1 MSEVPGRQP
10 GGVLKSYVQEK
21 EDLNLGAPE
30 ESGRQETEGYMDTS
44 KAKLS
49 VLWMKY

>member
-1 MSEVPGRQP
+1 MSEVPGRP
-10 GGVLKSYVQEK
+10 TGGVLKSYVQEK

-44 KAKLS
+44 KAKL
-49 VLWMKY
+49 